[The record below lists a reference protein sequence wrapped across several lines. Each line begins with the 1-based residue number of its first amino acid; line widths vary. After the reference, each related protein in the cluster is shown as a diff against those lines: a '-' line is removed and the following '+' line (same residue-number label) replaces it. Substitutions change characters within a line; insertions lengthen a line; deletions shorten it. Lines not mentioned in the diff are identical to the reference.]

1 MLKRV
6 TIYTTTYCP
15 HCARAKH
22 LLQEKKILFEE
33 VDLTNDRRKR
43 EELEKKTGWMSVPMI
58 FIGEEF
64 IGGADDL
71 YALEESGKLDS
82 KLKA

>member
-1 MLKRV
+1 MPKKV

-15 HCARAKH
+15 HCRRAKE
-22 LLQEKKILFEE
+22 LLKRKKVEFQE
-33 VDLTNDRRKR
+33 VDVTENAQER
-43 EELEKKTGWMSVPMI
+43 ERLEKKTGWMTVPMI

-71 YALEESGKLDS
+71 QTLESAGQLDAKLR
-82 KLKA
+82 